1 MTKVG
6 NYFHIHLHTHSG
18 RLKSKGGFCVSLLGD
33 SVHSSKSLKSR
44 RGKDQL
50 ISFYV
55 INCVVMHLYGL

>member
-18 RLKSKGGFCVSLLGD
+18 RLKGKGGFCVSLLGD

-44 RGKDQL
+44 RGREK
-50 ISFYV
+50 IS
-55 INCVVMHLYGL
+55 